1 MAYVVCAS
9 ADARVAGY
17 IALDLRTDTE
27 EIMETLLRTFAI
39 LLRMQT
45 SQQIIMRNLPIKR
58 GNEAYQ
64 SLLSNQRVHVRWF
77 HDSLGR

>member
-9 ADARVAGY
+9 AYARVAGY

-45 SQQIIMRNLPIKR
+45 PQQIIIRNLAIIR
-58 GNEAYQ
+58 GN
-64 SLLSNQRVHVRWF
+64 
-77 HDSLGR
+77 